1 MVQSVLSGKTQ
12 EMYMSV
18 SVTVRKDCVKGCVK
32 RIRIGAVTYLPP
44 KVFFSDFAGE
54 KDGLCAPWCKS
65 EKVDNEYDELHQLI
79 LVKEFKDC
87 LPDRVKVYFNEKMI
101 R

>member
-44 KVFFSDFAGE
+44 KVFF
-54 KDGLCAPWCKS
+54 
-65 EKVDNEYDELHQLI
+65 QI
-79 LVKEFKDC
+79 LLERKMDC
-87 LPDRVKVYFNEKMI
+87 VLLGVRVRK
-101 R
+101 